1 MHHTRTTAAPP
12 PLPRAV
18 YVFVSHRLFL
28 LTNVLKDAFIPHD
41 DNRLLARNL
50 ILLAAAGV
58 DVVYGAGTL
67 GLGFLVS
74 ARLRL
79 GAGGQSLGERAA
91 GVRLVREVVEPVSV
105 G

>member
-1 MHHTRTTAAPP
+1 MHHTRTNAAPP

-58 DVVYGAGTL
+58 ACTAV
-67 GLGFLVS
+67 GFVGHSAIMVAVS
-74 ARLRL
+74 
-79 GAGGQSLGERAA
+79 S
-91 GVRLVREVVEPVSV
+91 
-105 G
+105 